1 MQIGAESE
9 ATEAEISSAR
19 ACTEIIPN
27 ELLAPGE
34 ELEALWDVFFQ
45 QWDDPELM
53 NDMQGAA
60 PP

>member
-53 NDMQGAA
+53 NDM
-60 PP
+60 